1 MKFMFTYDEALTSID
16 LSSFD
21 TSMVS
26 NYMAMFQG
34 CTGLNELDI
43 TSFNLSNGENFNQI
57 FNYNN
62 NLTVYV
68 KEEAKNIEKFVNA
81 IPEDVNI
88 KYIPSLF

>member
-1 MKFMFTYDEALTSID
+1 
-16 LSSFD
+16 
-21 TSMVS
+21 
-26 NYMAMFQG
+26 
-34 CTGLNELDI
+34 LDI

-57 FNYNN
+57 FDRNN

-88 KYIPSLF
+88 NYISSLFY